1 MPCRLPRLI
10 QETLLVTTL
19 WSVASPCRGQAIAS
33 GVFSISSSRIEL
45 YGGYAY
51 FHPLSGS
58 IATVPYKTI
67 GKGAVVGVT
76 GYLNPHLGV
85 QVETELSGQGPNDG
99 TYSVEVGPVVRF
111 SYGRLVPFVHVLG
124 GVAGLSG
131 PSLQPDTFG
140 WGVTGGGGVDYVLPY
155 FHHHVAL
162 RPIQADFELTHVNFG
177 TLAPD
182 GLTGGL
188 GEVKA
193 FRFASGVVVRFG
205 GDDNR
210 PRALLYACETSPS
223 SVFPG
228 EPVTVTG
235 SFVGPEVHGPSI
247 YTWASNGG
255 SITGTDET
263 ANISTAGLAPGSYT
277 VSGHLSQ
284 GRRAA
289 ANASCT
295 AVFTVQ
301 MAAPPTIECS
311 ADPVAVLAGDS
322 ATITATA
329 QSPEHR
335 ALSFSYLASA
345 GEIASNIVTATLDTT
360 GAPPGPISVECRVND
375 DLGQTASATA
385 IVNVSTPLLPTT
397 QSRALCTL
405 RFDRDEKRPF
415 RVDNE
420 ATACLDEVAL
430 ALEHDTTAR
439 LTLTGERVAG
449 ETISY
454 AVARAVNARTYL
466 TQEKGIN
473 PARIDIKT
481 GKTASRTVE
490 IELVPIGTPVRY
502 GGAPAV
508 TPATPA
514 SRTPASSA
522 PASSIPASAAPASG
536 APAAASGATA
546 PAAPSAPA
554 APQTSGERFRVQMAP
569 SQPGDHPPAE
579 RIPAPD
585 RAPDQNDQKKPDN
598 QPAKPPAA
606 APPA

>member
-1 MPCRLPRLI
+1 MIVVNAPWFLAI
-10 QETLLVTTL
+10 E
-19 WSVASPCRGQAIAS
+19 CRGQAIAS
-33 GVFSISSSRIEL
+33 GVSSFGPSRIEL

-58 IATVPYKTI
+58 IATVPYNTI
-67 GKGAVVGVT
+67 SEGAVVGVNA
-76 GYLNPHLGV
+76 YLNPHLGV
-85 QVETELSGQGPNDG
+85 QVESELSGQGPNDG
-99 TYSVEVGPVVRF
+99 LYSVEAGPVVRF

-131 PSLQPDTFG
+131 PSLQPGTFG
-140 WGVTGGGGVDYVLPY
+140 WGVTGGGGVDYALPY
-155 FHHHVAL
+155 FHHLVAL

-177 TLAPD
+177 TLAPN

-193 FRFASGVVVRFG
+193 FRIASGIVVRLG
-205 GDDNR
+205 GDNHRAR
-210 PRALLYACETSPS
+210 PLLYACEATPS
-223 SVFPG
+223 SVFSG

-235 SFVGPEVHGPSI
+235 SFVGPEVHGPSS

-255 SITGTDET
+255 SITGTNET

-277 VSGHLSQ
+277 VSGHISQ
-284 GRRAA
+284 GKRAA

-301 MAAPPTIECS
+301 MPAPPTIACS
-311 ADPVAVLAGDS
+311 ADPVAVVAGDS

-329 QSPEHR
+329 QSPDHR
-335 ALSFSYLASA
+335 ALSFSYVASA
-345 GEIASNIVTATLDTT
+345 GEIASNVVTATLDTT

-375 DLGQTASATA
+375 DLGQTASASA
-385 IVNVSTPLLPTT
+385 VVNVSASLLPTA

-430 ALEHDTTAR
+430 ALEHDPTSR

-454 AVARAVNARTYL
+454 AVARAVNARSYL

-481 GKTASRTVE
+481 GKTATRTVE
-490 IELVPIGTPVRY
+490 IELVPMGTPVRY
-502 GGAPAV
+502 SDAFGTSPTAAPVSRVPVAPV
-508 TPATPA
+508 SVPATP
-514 SRTPASSA
+514 SSTTA
-522 PASSIPASAAPASG
+522 PASPARPVNPPAP
-536 APAAASGATA
+536 
-546 PAAPSAPA
+546 
-554 APQTSGERFRVQMAP
+554 GERFRVQMQP

-579 RIPAPD
+579 RVPSPKPKEQKPPENPAP
-585 RAPDQNDQKKPDN
+585 KPPEN
-598 QPAKPPAA
+598 PTPKPPA
-606 APPA
+606 